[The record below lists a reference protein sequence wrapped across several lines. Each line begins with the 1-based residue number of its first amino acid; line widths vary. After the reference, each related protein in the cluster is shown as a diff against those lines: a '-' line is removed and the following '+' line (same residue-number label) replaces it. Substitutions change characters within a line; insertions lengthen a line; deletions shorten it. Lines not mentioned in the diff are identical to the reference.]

1 MPSSR
6 LSKVSSVLEIAG
18 KTFTPQRIFC
28 VGRNYADHAKELG
41 NLMPEPGS
49 TPIIFMKPITSLVKQ
64 GVPLVLPKDVGAVH
78 HEMELV
84 LALGEGGTGI
94 APAAAL
100 KHVACAT
107 LGLDLT
113 LRDEQARL
121 KQAGSPW
128 ELAKAF
134 DGSAAV
140 GAFAPPGSLD
150 LQALDMLCTVNGQVR
165 QHDNT
170 RNMLFPVATIIAF
183 LSTRWRLLP
192 GDLIYT
198 GTPAGVGPL
207 RPADRI
213 EISSPSL
220 GSFAWDCK

>member
-1 MPSSR
+1 M
-6 LSKVSSVLEIAG
+6 LEIGG
-18 KTFTPQRIFC
+18 KAFTPQRIFC
-28 VGRNYADHAKELG
+28 VGRNYAEHAKELG
-41 NLMPEPGS
+41 NLMPAPGS
-49 TPIIFMKPITSLVKQ
+49 TPIIFMKPVTSLVKQ
-64 GVPLVLPKDVGAVH
+64 GAPLVLPKDVGAVH

-84 LALGEGGTGI
+84 LALGEGGANI
-94 APAAAL
+94 AAAKAL
-100 KHVACAT
+100 KHVAGAT

-140 GAFAPPGSLD
+140 GGFTPLPGALD

-165 QHDNT
+165 QHGNT
-170 RNMLFPVATIIAF
+170 REMLYPVAAIIAF
-183 LSTRWRLLP
+183 LSSRWRLLP

-207 RPADRI
+207 KPADRI
-213 EISSPSL
+213 EISSPVL

>member
-1 MPSSR
+1 MLDIGGQRYS
-6 LSKVSSVLEIAG
+6 
-18 KTFTPQRIFC
+18 PQRIFC
-28 VGRNYADHAKELG
+28 VGRNYAEHAKELA
-41 NLMPEPGS
+41 NIMPVPGS
-49 TPIIFMKPITSLVKQ
+49 TPIIFMKPVTSIVKL
-64 GVPLVLPKDVGAVH
+64 GAPLVLPKGVGAVH

-84 LALGEGGTGI
+84 LALGTGGMGI
-94 APAAAL
+94 QPGSAL
-100 KHVACAT
+100 GHVVGAT

-134 DGSAAV
+134 DGSAAL
-140 GAFAPPGSLD
+140 GTFIPLPSTFD

-165 QHDNT
+165 QHGNT
-170 RNMLFPVATIIAF
+170 RDMLFPAATIIAF
-183 LSTRWRLLP
+183 LSSRWRLLP

-213 EISSPSL
+213 EISSPAL
-220 GSFAWDCK
+220 GTFAWDCE

>member
-1 MPSSR
+1 MLAGLPNLPASR
-6 LSKVSSVLEIAG
+6 
-18 KTFTPQRIFC
+18 RIFC
-28 VGRNYADHAKELG
+28 IGRNYADHAKEMG
-41 NLMPEPGS
+41 NALPPEPVV
-49 TPIIFMKPITSLVKQ
+49 FMKPVTSIVEGAILK
-64 GVPLVLPKDVGAVH
+64 LPRDRGAVH

-84 LALGEGGTGI
+84 LALGRE
-94 APAAAL
+94 AEDVVPAAAL
-100 KHVACAT
+100 SLLAGVT

-121 KQAGSPW
+121 KQSGSPW

-134 DGSAAV
+134 EGSAALGRFTPQPFKFDV
-140 GAFAPPGSLD
+140 
-150 LQALDMLCTVNGQVR
+150 QALDMLCTVNGQVR
-165 QHDNT
+165 QHGNT
-170 RNMLFPVATIIAF
+170 RDMLFPVATIIAF

-213 EISSPSL
+213 EISSSVL

>member
-1 MPSSR
+1 MLDIGGQR
-6 LSKVSSVLEIAG
+6 Y
-18 KTFTPQRIFC
+18 TPQRIFC

-41 NLMPEPGS
+41 NLMPAAGAI
-49 TPIIFMKPITSLVKQ
+49 PIIFMKPATSIVTL
-64 GVPLVLPKDVGAVH
+64 GAPLVLPKHVGAVH
-78 HEMELV
+78 HELELV
-84 LALGEGGTGI
+84 LVLGQGGI
-94 APAAAL
+94 DIQPEAAL
-100 KHVACAT
+100 KHVAGAT

-134 DGSAAV
+134 DGSAALGSFV
-140 GAFAPPGSLD
+140 PVPGAFD

-165 QHDNT
+165 QHGNT
-170 RNMLFPVATIIAF
+170 RDMLFPVATIIAF

-198 GTPAGVGPL
+198 GTPSGVGPL
-207 RPADRI
+207 KPADRI
-213 EISSPSL
+213 EISSPAL
-220 GSFAWDCK
+220 GSFAWDCA

>member
-1 MPSSR
+1 M
-6 LSKVSSVLEIAG
+6 LKVGAKSYS
-18 KTFTPQRIFC
+18 PQRIFC

-41 NLMPEPGS
+41 NVMPSPGS
-49 TPIIFMKPITSLVKQ
+49 TPIIFMKPVTSLVMQ
-64 GVPLVLPKDVGAVH
+64 GSPLHLPQGLGAVH

-84 LALGEGGTGI
+84 LILGEGGRGI
-94 APAAAL
+94 APEAAL
-100 KHVACAT
+100 KHVTGAT

-121 KQAGSPW
+121 KEAGAPW
-128 ELAKAF
+128 ELAKGF
-134 DGSAAV
+134 DDGAALGDFTPV
-140 GAFAPPGSLD
+140 PGPFD

-170 RNMLFPVATIIAF
+170 RHMLFPVATIIAF
-183 LSTRWRLLP
+183 LSSRWRLLP

-207 RPADRI
+207 KPADRI

>member
-1 MPSSR
+1 MPPDG
-6 LSKVSSVLEIAG
+6 LSDLPS
-18 KTFTPQRIFC
+18 PQRIFC
-28 VGRNYADHAKELG
+28 VGRNYAEHAKELG
-41 NLMPEPGS
+41 NVMPAADA
-49 TPIIFMKPITSLVKQ
+49 TPIIFMKPVTSLVQ
-64 GVPLVLPKDVGAVH
+64 GGTLTLPRGLGAVH

-84 LALGEGGTGI
+84 LALGQGGSGI
-94 APAAAL
+94 AESVAL
-100 KHVACAT
+100 AHVAGAT

-121 KQAGSPW
+121 KQAGQPW

-140 GAFAPPGSLD
+140 GRFTAVAGLD

-165 QHDNT
+165 QHGNT
-170 RNMLFPVATIIAF
+170 RDMLFKIPTILAF
-183 LSTRWRLLP
+183 LSQRWRLLP

-213 EISSPSL
+213 ELSSSIL
-220 GSFAWDCK
+220 GTFAWDCA

>member
-1 MPSSR
+1 M
-6 LSKVSSVLEIAG
+6 LEVG
-18 KTFTPQRIFC
+18 GRPFSPQRIFC
-28 VGRNYADHAKELG
+28 VGRNYAEHAKELG
-41 NLMPEPGS
+41 NIMPAPGA
-49 TPIIFMKPITSLVKQ
+49 TPIIFMKPATSIVGQ
-64 GVPLVLPKDVGAVH
+64 GAPLVLPRGVGAVH

-84 LALGEGGTGI
+84 LVLGTGGSDI
-94 APAAAL
+94 QPDAAL
-100 KHVACAT
+100 KHVAGVT

-121 KQAGSPW
+121 KQTGSPW

-140 GAFAPPGSLD
+140 GTFTPVPGPFD
-150 LQALDMLCTVNGQVR
+150 LQALDMLCTVNGQAR
-165 QHDNT
+165 QHGNT
-170 RNMLFPVATIIAF
+170 RDMLFPLAAIVAF
-183 LSTRWRLLP
+183 LSSRWRLLP

-207 RPADRI
+207 KPADRI
-213 EISSPSL
+213 EISSPTL

>member
-1 MPSSR
+1 
-6 LSKVSSVLEIAG
+6 VLEIAG
-18 KTFTPQRIFC
+18 ESFTPQRIFC

-41 NLMPEPGS
+41 NIMPAPGT
-49 TPIIFMKPITSLVKQ
+49 TPIIFMKPVTSIVRQ
-64 GVPLVLPKDVGAVH
+64 GAPLVLPKAVGAVH

-84 LALGEGGTGI
+84 LALGAGGMDI

-100 KHVACAT
+100 KHVAGAT

-134 DGSAAV
+134 DGSAAL
-140 GAFAPPGSLD
+140 GAFSPVPGTFD

-165 QHDNT
+165 QHGNT
-170 RNMLFPVATIIAF
+170 RDMLFPVAAIIAF

-207 RPADRI
+207 KPADRI

-220 GSFAWDCK
+220 GTFAWDCK

>member
-1 MPSSR
+1 MLDIGGQR
-6 LSKVSSVLEIAG
+6 Y
-18 KTFTPQRIFC
+18 TPQRIFC
-28 VGRNYADHAKELG
+28 VGRNYAEHARELG
-41 NLMPEPGS
+41 NLMPAPGS
-49 TPIIFMKPITSLVKQ
+49 TPIIFMKPVTSIVKL

-84 LALGEGGTGI
+84 LALGKGGTGI
-94 APAAAL
+94 QPSAAL
-100 KHVACAT
+100 QHVAGAT

-134 DGSAAV
+134 DGSAALGSFTSLT
-140 GAFAPPGSLD
+140 GAFD
-150 LQALDMLCTVNGQVR
+150 VQALDMLCTVNGQVR
-165 QHDNT
+165 QHGNT
-170 RNMLFPVATIIAF
+170 RDMLFPVATIIAF

-198 GTPAGVGPL
+198 GTPSGVGPL

-213 EISSPSL
+213 EISSPAL
-220 GSFAWDCK
+220 GTFAWDCK

>member
-1 MPSSR
+1 M
-6 LSKVSSVLEIAG
+6 LKVGAKS
-18 KTFTPQRIFC
+18 FTPQRIFG

-41 NLMPEPGS
+41 NVMPGPGS
-49 TPIIFMKPITSLVKQ
+49 TPIIFMKPVTSLVLQ
-64 GVPLVLPKDVGAVH
+64 GSPLHLPRSLGAVH

-84 LALGEGGTGI
+84 LILGEGGRGI
-94 APAAAL
+94 APEAAL
-100 KHVACAT
+100 QHVAGAT

-121 KQAGSPW
+121 KEAGAPW
-128 ELAKAF
+128 ELAKGF
-134 DGSAAV
+134 DEGAALGDFTPV
-140 GAFAPPGSLD
+140 PGSFD
-150 LQALDMLCTVNGQVR
+150 LQALDMLCTVNGQLR

-170 RNMLFPVATIIAF
+170 RHMLFPVAAIIAF
-183 LSTRWRLLP
+183 LSSRWRLLP

-220 GSFAWDCK
+220 GSFGWDCK